1 MSTAEKAEPA
11 GSGSD
16 DIAPRPAAAPPAASL
31 PWRGGEKDGP
41 RDAQA
46 GLPDDGE
53 VLRGPHG
60 EVYPTRQELATLRR
74 VRGQI
79 GWLIYT
85 IAFCELCE
93 RFAWY
98 GTTQVFVNFIA
109 EPLPAGSTTGAGGT
123 HAQAGAY
130 GMGQQASTGITLF
143 NNFWAYIMPLL
154 GGYMSDSYWGKYKT
168 INVAMSVR
176 PRPGKGSSEC

>member
-1 MSTAEKAEPA
+1 MSWLVALVRRSFAMSTVEKAEPA
-11 GSGSD
+11 GPVSD
-16 DIAPRPAAAPPAASL
+16 DIAPPPVAVHPAPRHGS
-31 PWRGGEKDGP
+31 EKDGAP
-41 RDAQA
+41 DPKA
-46 GLPDDGE
+46 GLLDVGDSE
-53 VLRGPHG
+53 ILRGPNG
-60 EVYPTRQELATLRR
+60 EIYPTKEELVTLRR
-74 VRGQI
+74 VRGRI

-109 EPLPAGSTTGAGGT
+109 EPLPPGSTTGAGGT
-123 HAQAGAY
+123 HEQAGAY

-154 GGYMSDSYWGKYKT
+154 GGYMSDTYWGKYKT
-168 INVAMSVR
+168 INIAM
-176 PRPGKGSSEC
+176 

>member
-1 MSTAEKAEPA
+1 MF
-11 GSGSD
+11 
-16 DIAPRPAAAPPAASL
+16 
-31 PWRGGEKDGP
+31 
-41 RDAQA
+41 
-46 GLPDDGE
+46 
-53 VLRGPHG
+53 LRGPNG
-60 EVYPTRQELATLRR
+60 EIYPTREELVTLRR

-109 EPLPAGSTTGAGGT
+109 EPLPPGSATGAGGT
-123 HAQAGAY
+123 HEQAGAY

-154 GGYMSDSYWGKYKT
+154 GGYMSDTYWGKYKT
-168 INVAMSVR
+168 INVAMLVARDPSKGAANADLCLTAGSPPWVTSSSSSR
-176 PRPGKGSSEC
+176 PYRASSPPRTTPQWLLSSWA